1 MAMNLKAATFPITPL
16 GCRRGFARRAGSSYE
31 RKAVH
36 SHLTEPLPV
45 LMFARRAGSFFE
57 KNMKEFKTAM
67 IIVAALA
74 LFDAI
79 VNGAM
84 SSAMRADGWSAL
96 DQAANDSY
104 QFGFALIA
112 AVAVILLQGTMN
124 RLTVVLLLAGYVEDT
139 LYYLL
144 LPVVSPLTE
153 FLSGHPGPDYLFPEK
168 VSGWL
173 GWVGRNLFEEQVAL
187 DMWFVFIINAIFIVG
202 AIAINV
208 ERLKNPISWVK

>member
-1 MAMNLKAATFPITPL
+1 
-16 GCRRGFARRAGSSYE
+16 
-31 RKAVH
+31 
-36 SHLTEPLPV
+36 
-45 LMFARRAGSFFE
+45 
-57 KNMKEFKTAM
+57 MKEFKTAM

-84 SSAMRADGWSAL
+84 SAAMRADGWSKL
-96 DQAANDSY
+96 DQATNDSY

-112 AVAVILLQGTMN
+112 AVAVVLLQGKMN

-153 FLSGHPGPDYLFPEK
+153 FLSGHPGSDYLFPEK

-173 GWVGRNLFEEQVAL
+173 GWVGRNLFEERVAL

-202 AIAINV
+202 AIAINA